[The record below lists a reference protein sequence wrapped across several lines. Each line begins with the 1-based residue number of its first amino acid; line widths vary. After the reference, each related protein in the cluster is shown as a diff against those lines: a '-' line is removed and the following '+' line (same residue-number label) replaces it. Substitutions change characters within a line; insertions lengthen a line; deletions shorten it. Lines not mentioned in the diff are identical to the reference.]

1 MHSKGF
7 EYVDENGQKEL
18 RLIMPEELKFHF
30 KASLYCRGGILDIS
44 EGNPEK
50 IWSVMS
56 SNFNNIELVA
66 PHQVHGTKVI
76 PSTSSYAL
84 PLRPQA
90 DGVLI
95 TPSSDSM
102 ASLRFAD
109 CTPVVLASIYPEP
122 WMLLLHSG
130 FVGTMKNI
138 AGKSLSDLSEKGP
151 LLKGEKI
158 WAWIGPCICKDCYSR
173 KIDDPSTQN
182 ALKVFSPENYCE
194 KNEMVYFDIR
204 GEIKRALM
212 RCGVPCDNIYET
224 ADCTSCRSNFYYSYR
239 AGDERARIFL
249 LAGNTTKDTY

>member
-1 MHSKGF
+1 MEFKGF
-7 EYVDENGQKEL
+7 EYINENGQKEL
-18 RLIMPEELKFHF
+18 RLIMPEELKPYF
-30 KASLYCRGGILDIS
+30 KVLIYCRGKIMDIS

-50 IWSVMS
+50 IWSAMS
-56 SNFNNIELVA
+56 SNYNNIQLVA

-84 PLRPQA
+84 PLRPKA

-95 TPSSDSM
+95 TSSSNSM

-109 CTPVVLASIYPEP
+109 CAPVVLASVYPEP

-138 AGKSLSDLSEKGP
+138 AGKSLAELSEKGP
-151 LLKGEKI
+151 ALKSERI

-182 ALKVFSPENYCE
+182 ALEVFSPENCCE

-204 GEIKRALM
+204 GEIKRELM
-212 RCGVPCDNIYET
+212 RSGMPCDNIYEVD
-224 ADCTSCRSNFYYSYR
+224 DCTCSSSDFYYSYR

-249 LAGNTTKDTY
+249 LGGNTTKEVY